1 MPYCTNC
8 GKEMPEGSRF
18 CKYCGAQAATAPVA
32 GTPPPP
38 VPQPVYPTATQV
50 YQEPL
55 KNEGIAA
62 LASVILPGAG
72 QIYVGKVKRG
82 IVLLVGYG
90 VLGIVSATLFW
101 FLFWVP
107 MIVAWAWNIYDAHKL
122 AKQYNEA
129 VRTTGRP
136 PADWDKAI

>member
-1 MPYCTNC
+1 M
-8 GKEMPEGSRF
+8 
-18 CKYCGAQAATAPVA
+18 
-32 GTPPPP
+32 
-38 VPQPVYPTATQV
+38 

-82 IVLLVGYG
+82 ILMLVGW
-90 VLGIVSATLFW
+90 GILIVVSVMLFW
-101 FLFWVP
+101 FLSWIP
-107 MIVAWAWNIYDAHKL
+107 TTAAWAWNIYDAYKL

-129 VRTTGRP
+129 VRMTGRP